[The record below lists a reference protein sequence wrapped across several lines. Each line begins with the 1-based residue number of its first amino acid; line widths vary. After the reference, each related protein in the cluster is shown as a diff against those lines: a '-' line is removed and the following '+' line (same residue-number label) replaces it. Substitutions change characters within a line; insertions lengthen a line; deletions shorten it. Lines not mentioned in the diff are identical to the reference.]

1 MPSRI
6 HWSGRNRSQHNLVG
20 SIGSAGSSG
29 AEQSPPGASAAGGG
43 ARAAAPAANPG
54 AAGAPPSASPNPSN
68 LTNPPSASS
77 SSNPP
82 ASNLSNTAYSSSES
96 FQPDTTAGTSN
107 AGATGSAS
115 ARGSYAPAPVSQS
128 PSLHSPQAGHQ
139 QHQQVPAPQQHQ
151 HQQHFQPGIYSN
163 SAAASSNPGHIPQ
176 QLHHS
181 NSVSGSAYDPRQS
194 DDFAQQVT
202 RSQSHRFSQNTP
214 ATAQLYHHQH
224 QYQPGSPPLGS
235 TSYEDLPNSLSSST
249 ATSNQDPY
257 LQQQPAPLQ
266 PKPKPGG
273 STRRI
278 LRNIFRG
285 QDHQQPQSSSSH
297 GSSSGLTRRNS
308 NRRSLPHPYPPA
320 IRTSPSQLSQ
330 VSFEQQQN
338 QVDWQNQT
346 PGAQQP
352 SPQQSVGDYEH
363 RQSYVID
370 RSDQVL
376 HYQNPQSIQHP
387 TIRSVPSSDA
397 DSSSLYRASQDY
409 RQPQGHIQS
418 PDQVPPESQC
428 HQHQQHGHAVYD
440 VNTQQPQQQQPQPS
454 QYHQQPQQQAQQ
466 HQLANSQ
473 QPAQYQSG
481 TQPSYSG
488 YLGASQQHNSET
500 VSQLSHELP
509 VTDSDQRIAANSQI
523 QGFQVQSPVA
533 QVYPSQQPQQQ
544 HQHQQE
550 QAMAPPASGGPPPR
564 RSQDV
569 DRGMRDQAQPPPG
582 YRQNQQTNLNPHQ
595 PQNVGVQNPGQQG
608 DVQGRNSPQPPQPA
622 SQQAQPANDR
632 GAEDP
637 EKAFKELRTRLPI
650 CLFGR

>member
-6 HWSGRNRSQHNLVG
+6 HWSGRNNRSQHNLVG

-29 AEQSPPGASAAGGG
+29 AEQSSPGSSAAGGG
-43 ARAAAPAANPG
+43 ERAAAPAANPG
-54 AAGAPPSASPNPSN
+54 TPGAPPSASPNPSN
-68 LTNPPSASS
+68 LINPPLA

-82 ASNLSNTAYSSSES
+82 ASNLSNIAYSSSNS
-96 FQPDTTAGTSN
+96 FQPDTSAGPSN
-107 AGATGSAS
+107 AGAIGSLS
-115 ARGSYAPAPVSQS
+115 ARGSHAPAPVSQS

-139 QHQQVPAPQQHQ
+139 QHQQVPPPQQQ
-151 HQQHFQPGIYSN
+151 HQQHFQPGFYSN

-194 DDFAQQVT
+194 DDSAHQVT

-214 ATAQLYHHQH
+214 ATTQLYHHQQ
-224 QYQPGSPPLGS
+224 QYQPCSPPPGS
-235 TSYEDLPNSLSSST
+235 ASYEDLPNSLSSPT

-257 LQQQPAPLQ
+257 LQQQPAPPQ
-266 PKPKPGG
+266 PKAKSGG

-285 QDHQQPQSSSSH
+285 QDHQQPQSGGSH
-297 GSSSGLTRRNS
+297 GSSSGVTRRNS
-308 NRRSLPHPYPPA
+308 NRRSLSHPYPPA

-352 SPQQSVGDYEH
+352 SSQQSVGGYEH
-363 RQSYVID
+363 RQSCVID
-370 RSDQVL
+370 RSDQEL

-387 TIRSVPSSDA
+387 TIRSVPSSDV

-409 RQPQGHIQS
+409 RQPQGQVQS
-418 PDQVPPESQC
+418 PGQVPPESQR
-428 HQHQQHGHAVYD
+428 HQHQEYGHAVYD
-440 VNTQQPQQQQPQPS
+440 ANTQQPQQQT
-454 QYHQQPQQQAQQ
+454 QQ
-466 HQLANSQ
+466 HQFANPQ
-473 QPAQYQSG
+473 QSAQYQSG

-488 YLGASQQHNSET
+488 YLEAPQQHNSEA
-500 VSQLSHELP
+500 VSQLSHESP
-509 VTDSDQRIAANSQI
+509 VTDSDQRIATNSQI

-533 QVYPSQQPQQQ
+533 QAYLSQQPQQQ
-544 HQHQQE
+544 HQHQQQ

-569 DRGMRDQAQPPPG
+569 DRGMRDQAQPPSG

-595 PQNVGVQNPGQQG
+595 PQNVSAQNPGQQG

-622 SQQAQPANDR
+622 PQQAQPAGDR

-637 EKAFKELRTRLPI
+637 EKAFKELRMRFPI